1 MDQPGPRRPHPGD
14 RNGTF
19 GLATIRRQHVV
30 CGHGELAFEYPAKGA
45 IQREQAVAAV
55 GLAVSE
61 RAESDS
67 ARKRAIARVVQEVA
81 GYLGNTP
88 AVARS
93 SYIDP
98 RVIESYQGGATIA
111 LTLGDLGASSQFGEL
126 ATEGRPEAAVLRL
139 LRDAR
144 RAGS

>member
-1 MDQPGPRRPHPGD
+1 MAADLSRSDLDEPGLTRRRSG
-14 RNGTF
+14 R
-19 GLATIRRQHVV
+19 GLRYLSPSGRPVTDPAT
-30 CGHGELAFEYPAKGA
+30 LARVKAPVIPPAW
-45 IQREQAVAAV
+45 QEVW
-55 GLAVSE
+55 

-98 RVIESYQGGATIA
+98 RVIESYQRGATIA
-111 LTLGDLGASSQFGEL
+111 RTLGDLGASSQFGEL
-126 ATEGRPEAAVLRL
+126 ATEGRPEAAVLPL